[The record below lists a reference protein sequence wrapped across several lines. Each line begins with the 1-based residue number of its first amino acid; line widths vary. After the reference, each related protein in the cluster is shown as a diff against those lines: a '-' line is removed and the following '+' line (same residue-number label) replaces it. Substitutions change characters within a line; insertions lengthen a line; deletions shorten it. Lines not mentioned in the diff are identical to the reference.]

1 MKTKNLIFCICI
13 ILSYAYM
20 MYDFFIYKTIAVKAI
35 CFAGM
40 ALIALC
46 VGLTSVSEKY
56 NLIPPFANK
65 IVNFILGA
73 ENRGFDLRRPFRH
86 VIIAAVILVALFFV
100 DSIYATMAQ
109 IILFDF
115 LLYVVGVVIGM
126 CLLFISGLPG

>member
-20 MYDFFIYKTIAVKAI
+20 MYDFLIYKTFAVKAI

-73 ENRGFDLRRPFRH
+73 ENRGFD
-86 VIIAAVILVALFFV
+86 
-100 DSIYATMAQ
+100 
-109 IILFDF
+109 
-115 LLYVVGVVIGM
+115 
-126 CLLFISGLPG
+126 

>member
-73 ENRGFDLRRPFRH
+73 ENRGFDLRRSFRH

-115 LLYVVGVVIGM
+115 LLYVIGVVIGM

>member
-1 MKTKNLIFCICI
+1 MKTKNLIYCICI

-20 MYDFFIYKTIAVKAI
+20 MYDFLIYKTFAVKAI

-56 NLIPPFANK
+56 SLIPPFANK
-65 IVNFILGA
+65 IVNFILGV
-73 ENRGFDLRRPFRH
+73 ENRGFDLRRPFWH

-100 DSIYATMAQ
+100 DSIYATVAQ

-115 LLYVVGVVIGM
+115 LLYVVGVVIGI